1 MNEADALSILRI
13 IRREYDDRLARA
25 INPRIGGDWMNRTGR
40 LELQQRIQAIDVAI
54 VYLSLIHSGQYA
66 YVANEDSTDAKNTAT
81 DIVG

>member
-1 MNEADALSILRI
+1 
-13 IRREYDDRLARA
+13 
-25 INPRIGGDWMNRTGR
+25 MNRTGR